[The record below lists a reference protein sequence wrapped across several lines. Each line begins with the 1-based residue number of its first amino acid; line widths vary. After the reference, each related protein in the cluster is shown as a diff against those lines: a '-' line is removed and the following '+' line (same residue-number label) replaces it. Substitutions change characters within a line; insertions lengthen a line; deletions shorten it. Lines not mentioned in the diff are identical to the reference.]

1 MHRTAIIAAAFA
13 ILAGPAAAGIPLS
26 NDCGWGGATYEQIH
40 ACRDRVKAREA
51 AQNRASIAAQAA
63 EAERLYAA
71 DLAAR
76 RAEVRAGM
84 ADTQARFFADR
95 RKLGIAEADIAES
108 WADTRRWLLTL
119 YAEPTE

>member
-1 MHRTAIIAAAFA
+1 MHRTIAAAFA
-13 ILAGPAAAGIPLS
+13 FAVLVGPAAAQVPLS

-51 AQNRASIAAQAA
+51 AQNRAFIAAQAA

-84 ADTQARFFADR
+84 ADTQAQFFADR

-108 WADTRRWLLTL
+108 WADPRPWLLSL
-119 YAEPTE
+119 YAEE